1 MTSRLRWRS
10 AAVGFALVAEVV
22 SASGAAMAQSGYDIN
37 QCVESWEDGTWRG
50 GKVYRLRGSQLHLML
65 NRAAER
71 ARQNG
76 APGYYYE
83 TATHSTTERRNR
95 MGQTTSIATYI
106 GIRVLLGPR
115 VSDPPSGLYLNAAS
129 WQNDPKVPECDFERQ
144 TGPAPNLP

>member
-1 MTSRLRWRS
+1 MNSRSPWRS
-10 AAVGFALVAEVV
+10 AAFVVALLAGVATV
-22 SASGAAMAQSGYDIN
+22 AGAGLGQSGYDRN

-83 TATHSTTERRNR
+83 TATHSTTERRDN
-95 MGQTTSIATYI
+95 MGRTTSMATYI